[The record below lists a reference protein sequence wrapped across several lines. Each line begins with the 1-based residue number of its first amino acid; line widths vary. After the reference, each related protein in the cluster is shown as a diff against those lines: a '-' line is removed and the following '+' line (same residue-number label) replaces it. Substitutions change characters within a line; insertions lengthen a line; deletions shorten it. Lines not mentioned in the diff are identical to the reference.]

1 MQLQCMDLLMGEF
14 NHGNVLLCDNNMRR
28 FLTGN
33 EQRPVIG
40 IFVTQLEYKNEFH
53 LMRMIRNVT
62 INQMK
67 FSSIKSNLI

>member
-14 NHGNVLLCDNNMRR
+14 NHGNVLLCDNNLRR

-40 IFVTQLEYKNEFH
+40 IFVTQLEYENEFH

-67 FSSIKSNLI
+67 FS